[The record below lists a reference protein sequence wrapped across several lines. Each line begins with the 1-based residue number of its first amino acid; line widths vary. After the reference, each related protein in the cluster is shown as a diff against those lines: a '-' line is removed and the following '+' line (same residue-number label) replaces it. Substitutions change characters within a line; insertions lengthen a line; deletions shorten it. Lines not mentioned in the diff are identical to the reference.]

1 MGGCDPITCGD
12 SSRTSTVQI
21 GSKSSMRIWLPL
33 SAAADDGYIKERL
46 SLLSKSVPP
55 VPVVLP
61 SPPRL
66 SPCHRVAF
74 PLVSREL
81 WLSLSEIAIAIGF
94 PCPCPYPFRYRKSLP
109 LSDFAIAPSPFLWYP
124 WNSRYRC
131 PYRPFVELLHRW
143 GVPDIRCVRCGF
155 SSACGGG
162 REQKWWV
169 ASAGW
174 DRRRFS
180 SGDRRFVLRGGM
192 QIRPADSFVMGDVVS
207 YVDLHRAS
215 QRGRCGSSGFLP
227 HPPEP
232 EQSLAVMTDRLA
244 SVMTRRQPAACCTP
258 CVR

>member
-109 LSDFAIAPSPFLWYP
+109 LSDFAIAPSPSLWYP

-162 REQKWWV
+162 RAQKWWV

-192 QIRPADSFVMGDVVS
+192 QIRPADSFVIQSRVW
-207 YVDLHRAS
+207 L
-215 QRGRCGSSGFLP
+215 RGEKLNSERVPHHGPSEP
-227 HPPEP
+227 HPTAECMPIEFLKGVP
-232 EQSLAVMTDRLA
+232 LFDGGQGG
-244 SVMTRRQPAACCTP
+244 RRPDAG
-258 CVR
+258 R